1 MTYFSPATPS
11 KGDFPALDLLAQQQL
26 LATLQQHCSVADQP
40 ACVLYQSQTQS
51 TNDDALRLAQLGYT
65 TALVVSQTQTQGR
78 GQQQRSW
85 HSVEGN
91 LFLSIL
97 LPLQRAI
104 DGRFA
109 LECAYHLLHTPPFQP
124 LLQQNQL
131 QIKWANDLY
140 SPQGKWGGILIEP
153 ISRHQVIIGIGINL
167 IACES
172 PSIQQPITSLAQL
185 GLKHHLDQKNTLICQ
200 IYQMILNAKADFELD
215 CLHLAHRLQPYLAF
229 KHKMVQLQRQF
240 EMIQGTLIGIQADGA
255 VLIQQPNQHIQAYY
269 DGRLSL
275 V

>member
-1 MTYFSPATPS
+1 MPTSLATPS
-11 KGDFPALDLLAQQQL
+11 ALDFPNQAPLAQQQL
-26 LATLQQHCSVADQP
+26 LDTLAQNCPTAQQPDCI
-40 ACVLYQSQTQS
+40 LYQSQTQS

-85 HSVEGN
+85 LSVKGN
-91 LFLSIL
+91 LFLSIV

-109 LECAYHLLHTPPFQP
+109 LECAYHLLHTPQFQP
-124 LLQQNQL
+124 LLKQNQL

-153 ISRHQVIIGIGINL
+153 ISTHQVIIGIGIN
-167 IACES
+167 IIECEQQL
-172 PSIQQPITSLAQL
+172 IQQPISSLQQL
-185 GLKHHLDQKNTLICQ
+185 GLMLNNENQSDLISQIYMMIFNAKHSFEANCPDLDQRI
-200 IYQMILNAKADFELD
+200 NA
-215 CLHLAHRLQPYLAF
+215 HLAF
-229 KHKMVQLQRQF
+229 KQQSVQLQRQF
-240 EMIQGTLIGIQADGA
+240 ETIQGTLIGIQTDGA
-255 VLIQQPNQHIQAYY
+255 ILIQHANHHIQAYY